1 MLTRL
6 FFVAPQRDG
15 TEAGKQRLSFFL
27 AIIHHFQILGGET
40 ATARQPGVPQV
51 RLKKERSTAPK
62 LALYYSGRPRPRKTC
77 YISRYTAT
85 TVVSWGH
92 TSARANRSNATMDRN
107 GRSRSAVLFL
117 RRMDRFPGR
126 RVSFKRVERLNRF
139 DRLIIFI
146 RLLLEC

>member
-92 TSARANRSNATMDRN
+92 TSARANRSNATMVDHDR
-107 GRSRSAVLFL
+107 
-117 RRMDRFPGR
+117 RFCSCGGWTGFPDAEH